1 MAKLNAVLLVAL
13 LASSLL
19 LVKSAYESR
28 RLFAAIDHARA
39 EHAQLEAEY
48 KRLDAERQAQGTS
61 LRVERT
67 ARERLG
73 MRNATPGITTYV
85 FDPAAAA
92 ASAAIAASAAEVA
105 R

>member
-1 MAKLNAVLLVAL
+1 MSKLNLLLLAAL

-28 RLFAAIDHARA
+28 LLFAAIDHARA
-39 EHAQLEAEY
+39 ERGQLDAEF

-67 ARERLG
+67 ARDRLH

-85 FDPAAAA
+85 FDPAA
-92 ASAAIAASAAEVA
+92 SAASAAEA
-105 R
+105 TP